1 MNSTWPNPWMDL
13 SKIFDKTIGGV
24 NKIKFRSI
32 SVGIGSIYFFLF
44 ESLDVRASENL
55 SDS

>member
-1 MNSTWPNPWMDL
+1 MDL

-32 SVGIGSIYFFLF
+32 SVGIGSMYFFLF